1 MVALLSNRWFQVS
14 VTGIIAA
21 VVFTALGFLISSG
34 DPEESLGSKVGP
46 VVLATGG
53 TVEQSSG
60 SGIYG
65 VSEKE
70 QADDET
76 TQGLLPLT
84 VAEAVAGGWIGP
96 VLCSV
101 GRGRYFQQGSAGE
114 ADPYLLMYNQLD
126 ELIGVYLYNKTEMPL
141 PWQRLDELKGAGLNK
156 VVDFEHWGLFVYFQ
170 DPAEA
175 CAGT

>member
-1 MVALLSNRWFQVS
+1 MAALPSNRWFQVGA
-14 VTGIIAA
+14 TGIIAA
-21 VVFTALGFLISSG
+21 VVFTVIGFLVSSG
-34 DPEESLGSKVGP
+34 GPDGHLVGSVTL
-46 VVLATGG
+46 VTGG
-53 TVEQSSG
+53 AVEQTGGDKTPEFALNKSP
-60 SGIYG
+60 
-65 VSEKE
+65 VL
-70 QADDET
+70 D
-76 TQGLLPLT
+76 LPLT

-141 PWQRLDELKGAGLNK
+141 PWQRLDELKGAGRNE
-156 VVDFEHWGLFVYFQ
+156 VVGFEHWGLFVYFQ

>member
-1 MVALLSNRWFQVS
+1 MAGFLSNRWFQLGAATTIAVIAGA
-14 VTGIIAA
+14 VIGI
-21 VVFTALGFLISSG
+21 LIDSG
-34 DPEESLGSKVGP
+34 SPDGSLVGP

-53 TVEQSSG
+53 TVER
-60 SGIYG
+60 IAWDAR
-65 VSEKE
+65 E
-70 QADDET
+70 QPVGQT
-76 TQGLLPLT
+76 TQVDLPFT
-84 VAEAVAGGWIGP
+84 VAEAVAGGWIDP

-101 GRGRYFQQGSAGE
+101 GRGRYFQKGPAGE
-114 ADPYLLMYNQLD
+114 HEPYVLMYNSLD
-126 ELIGVYLYNKTEMPL
+126 ELIGIYLYNKTEMPL